1 MEHEI
6 VVNSVG
12 GATTISSK
20 ALNFYNIE
28 HSGGLTHENIKATIL
43 RQLVIPAD
51 DPRANFT
58 MKVIDQRPEKEEN
71 YNEKRKKESL
81 EHKPKHA
88 RI

>member
-6 VVNSVG
+6 YVNSIG
-12 GATTISSK
+12 GATVLSSK

-28 HSGGLTHENIKATIL
+28 HNGALTHENIKATIL
-43 RQLVIPAD
+43 RQLVIKPDSEQAQ
-51 DPRANFT
+51 FT
-58 MKVIDQRPEKEEN
+58 MKVIDQRQPEEN
-71 YNEKRKKESL
+71 YNEQRKKESL